1 MGDSD
6 KGSRDFEMS
15 PERMLI
21 GDIAKSSVKAPKNK
35 SKSSASNTKSG
46 VKRIR
51 QIWNVLGKN
60 NRSGG
65 SEYVGL
71 SMDRRKCSSVFE
83 ESKIF
88 ELSQQC
94 LNPTQFRL
102 QYKHNSNSSQNYS
115 LFSSP
120 KKPIATRTSIMPG
133 TFSFMH
139 TASISL
145 VPDNINL

>member
-51 QIWNVLGKN
+51 
-60 NRSGG
+60 
-65 SEYVGL
+65 
-71 SMDRRKCSSVFE
+71 
-83 ESKIF
+83 
-88 ELSQQC
+88 
-94 LNPTQFRL
+94 
-102 QYKHNSNSSQNYS
+102 
-115 LFSSP
+115 
-120 KKPIATRTSIMPG
+120 
-133 TFSFMH
+133 
-139 TASISL
+139 
-145 VPDNINL
+145 